1 MVPPPPSKAIPLI
14 RPDFSRPE
22 IVIIKQ
28 NMSLNQPIND
38 IFKQYSGTPLIRSLP
53 SNDTLLIKPDFR
65 WPEKVK
71 YYMYLIF
78 PLQRGHLYYK
88 ATFSTQKGHPYK
100 RGGG

>member
-1 MVPPPPSKAIPLI
+1 
-14 RPDFSRPE
+14 
-22 IVIIKQ
+22 
-28 NMSLNQPIND
+28 MSLNQPIND

-88 ATFSTQKGHPYK
+88 ATFQHRKGILIRGEGARVQSQAL